1 MSSFRA
7 SSPKECGIPIRSW
20 LETFLLIFAARSFI
34 QLLKIFFVKNCFSF
48 RGAFDVFRLA
58 LIDGFLIGWLF
69 YGNKLFYSERND
81 CGSHKDTHILNM
93 AMLAIL
99 ILGYFTILVYFFI
112 LCSVPYNLLFGQGYL
127 AADAFEDDED
137 F

>member
-1 MSSFRA
+1 MANFWA

-34 QLLKIFFVKNCFSF
+34 QLLKIVFVKNCFSF
-48 RGAFDVFRLA
+48 RGTFDVFRLA
-58 LIDGFLIGWLF
+58 FIDGFLIGWLL

-81 CGSHKDTHILNM
+81 CGLHKDTHILSIM
-93 AMLAIL
+93 MLTIL
-99 ILGYFTILVYFFI
+99 ILGYLTILVYFFI

-127 AADAFEDDED
+127 AADAFHDEE